1 LTSFS
6 FSICIT
12 SAAVLA
18 IRILLSEKMHISLKA
33 VSVPALG
40 YEQISN
46 LSLERPGFAP

>member
-1 LTSFS
+1 LTSLS

-18 IRILLSEKMHISLKA
+18 IRILLSEKMHTSLKA
-33 VSVPALG
+33 EIVPAFD

-46 LSLERPGFAP
+46 LSLERPAFAP